1 MEGAPATGQTG
12 SKRGGIDVNCQNTR
26 IQELAFL
33 KPTETTAL
41 FHPRFS
47 SGYKTLRW
55 TILQRRAP
63 GPTPWGLGFGVWGLE
78 VGLFEREC
86 VGWLLSIAE
95 CGSGSAGVVDGQ
107 AVPTNRGPSRTGYF
121 VGVLVLAATD
131 GLRSWL
137 GAAWS
142 DAGLRALCL
151 AKLLIPCLRFK
162 LWTYLVIIR
171 TAPLTSLGSS
181 GWLLL

>member
-63 GPTPWGLGFGVWGLE
+63 GPTPWGLGFGAWRWDFLNE
-78 VGLFEREC
+78 NAWVG
-86 VGWLLSIAE
+86 
-95 CGSGSAGVVDGQ
+95 
-107 AVPTNRGPSRTGYF
+107 
-121 VGVLVLAATD
+121 
-131 GLRSWL
+131 
-137 GAAWS
+137 
-142 DAGLRALCL
+142 CL
-151 AKLLIPCLRFK
+151 ASRNAEAARPELWMVKLCRPTVAR
-162 LWTYLVIIR
+162 R
-171 TAPLTSLGSS
+171 EQGTS
-181 GWLLL
+181 